1 MPELKLHARS
11 GRRDKNR
18 RIGWRLQRANR
29 EPPRCNMAN
38 LSYLTLKNVS
48 WSMQR
53 YLQGRGKISSG
64 RSCLVSIA
72 ISCWSVV
79 QAAQV
84 SSYTD
89 VIVCG
94 TDYVQFMGNLFG
106 KLPVCL
112 PDYGS
117 CASKLYYQS
126 ECVPTTPIMFRD
138 FLKIEMIVVN
148 LVLNNLKLPNCC
160 VSEKCG

>member
-1 MPELKLHARS
+1 
-11 GRRDKNR
+11 
-18 RIGWRLQRANR
+18 
-29 EPPRCNMAN
+29 
-38 LSYLTLKNVS
+38 
-48 WSMQR
+48 
-53 YLQGRGKISSG
+53 
-64 RSCLVSIA
+64 
-72 ISCWSVV
+72 V

-126 ECVPTTPIMFRD
+126 EYVSTTPIMGD
-138 FLKIEMIVVN
+138 DN
-148 LVLNNLKLPNCC
+148 
-160 VSEKCG
+160 VSGLFENRNDRRKSCSE